1 MDHGMEA
8 GEPTQESNPQGGE
21 SDANARHFA
30 MKEAWKNQPGNRYT
44 PEQLREPG
52 QLGDWKWAGPK
63 EVFIWPCP

>member
-1 MDHGMEA
+1 MSE
-8 GEPTQESNPQGGE
+8 GGE
-21 SDANARHFA
+21 SDANERHFA